1 MLYRSKL
8 SLLNLVTFGPLGLN
22 FVEKITLLLLLLLL
36 TVFSLHHFKWFYL
49 FFQKCHE
56 PAF

>member
-36 TVFSLHHFKWFYL
+36 TVFFLAS
-49 FFQKCHE
+49 FQVVLLIFSKVS
-56 PAF
+56 